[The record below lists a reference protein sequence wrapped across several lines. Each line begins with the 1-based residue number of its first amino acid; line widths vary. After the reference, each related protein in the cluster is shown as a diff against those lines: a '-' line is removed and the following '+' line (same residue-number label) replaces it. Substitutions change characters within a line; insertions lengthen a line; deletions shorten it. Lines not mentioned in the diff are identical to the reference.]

1 MTEQRIAEIIE
12 LVKKEVKPALGCT
25 EPAAVSL
32 AVARSCEALKNAGY
46 KEIESIK
53 VEVSANILKNGMGV
67 GIPGTGMVGLR
78 IAAALGATCG
88 KSVYGLEVLKDLGSN
103 SIDEA
108 KDLDN
113 RNRISILLAQTPKK
127 LYIKATVVSDGHS
140 AATVIEDS
148 HDNISSVKLDGEELM
163 QKSAN
168 DGNSPESLHA
178 GDKSTRE
185 YNLSVKE
192 IVDFA
197 ENAPLGEIEFILESV
212 TLNKALAAEGLRGN
226 YGLNVGRTIMEN
238 MKGNLLGDS
247 LLTYAMAVT
256 AAASDARMDGCVLPA
271 MSNSGS
277 GNQGITATLPVI
289 AFAEKQNVDNEK
301 LARALILSHLVAI
314 HIKGYLGKLSALCG
328 CVIASTGSSCGIVYL
343 RGGGYREICN
353 AIKNMVGN
361 ITGMVCDGAKEGC
374 ALKVASGVSSA
385 IQSALL
391 AMKEICVDSHDGII
405 DTSIEKTIEN
415 LGLIGSKGMSGAD
428 RMILED
434 KSLDYRVLDIS
445 SNNTFN
451 DSHTSYWHKSIGGY
465 SPAKMQ
471 RYQDLIEK
479 YLINEINSIN
489 RVRNSSATI
498 QEVRDSLPEIPV
510 LSMLNDKYII
520 LQADLPPVEN
530 PQAFGNCWPVYSAVP
545 AATPDEE
552 IALLGQTDL
561 KNTAVIGADFAWA
574 RERLD
579 SLSRLARHD
588 IAPTDSVWMTS
599 YEPNELKYRSR
610 LNAEQAVIFSEIYY
624 PKGWKLTI
632 DGEPAELFRADWI
645 LRGAFI
651 PAGEHE
657 IVMRF
662 EPQAYRTGEAVSR
675 ASSIALYVL
684 LIISGCGLAAV
695 RRKD

>member
-78 IAAALGATCG
+78 IAAAHGATCG

-428 RMILED
+428 RMIL
-434 KSLDYRVLDIS
+434 DIMV
-445 SNNTFN
+445 N
-451 DSHTSYWHKSIGGY
+451 K
-465 SPAKMQ
+465 A
-471 RYQDLIEK
+471 
-479 YLINEINSIN
+479 
-489 RVRNSSATI
+489 
-498 QEVRDSLPEIPV
+498 
-510 LSMLNDKYII
+510 
-520 LQADLPPVEN
+520 
-530 PQAFGNCWPVYSAVP
+530 
-545 AATPDEE
+545 
-552 IALLGQTDL
+552 
-561 KNTAVIGADFAWA
+561 
-574 RERLD
+574 
-579 SLSRLARHD
+579 
-588 IAPTDSVWMTS
+588 
-599 YEPNELKYRSR
+599 
-610 LNAEQAVIFSEIYY
+610 
-624 PKGWKLTI
+624 
-632 DGEPAELFRADWI
+632 
-645 LRGAFI
+645 
-651 PAGEHE
+651 
-657 IVMRF
+657 
-662 EPQAYRTGEAVSR
+662 
-675 ASSIALYVL
+675 
-684 LIISGCGLAAV
+684 
-695 RRKD
+695 